1 MNGIASTMMS
11 DHQRHTEFLR
21 HCIRYDESARRQEL
35 MEEIVRIQ
43 RDTRCV
49 FRAVWLMAL
58 LAALVVFGLGYG
70 AILVNNFPDDIP
82 QFILNIFSVLT
93 VSWLICILA
102 FAGLG
107 MIYRLKL
114 NRRREECRPDGH
126 ETAGVPSGQDGRHAS
141 AIRRANRVGEPD
153 ACHVREL
160 IKPARRSLAPPIK
173 LKMEA

>member
-1 MNGIASTMMS
+1 MKGIASTMMS

-35 MEEIVRIQ
+35 MEDIVRIQ

-70 AILVNNFPDDIP
+70 AILVNNFPNDIP

-114 NRRREECRPDGH
+114 NRRREECRRMVTKLLESRLGKTVATPPQF
-126 ETAGVPSGQDGRHAS
+126 AGPIAS
-141 AIRRANRVGEPD
+141 ASRMRATSG
-153 ACHVREL
+153 
-160 IKPARRSLAPPIK
+160 S
-173 LKMEA
+173 